1 MTTSRLCCLAIWSL
15 CLSTATVAQAPS
27 AQTVTAACEGLAAQ
41 RLPNTTITTAQAV
54 TGGSFTPP
62 GSSNAI
68 TNLPPFCRVAGEI
81 APTSDSHILF
91 EVWLPL
97 AELEWQVL
105 RRRQRR
111 LGGHHLVRRA
121 RRTDPAR
128 IRRGASTNTGHE
140 AGPAWTWPDSRS
152 SSRNS

>member
-1 MTTSRLCCLAIWSL
+1 MRSEACIIAPAAALLTALLVSPTSG
-15 CLSTATVAQAPS
+15 
-27 AQTVTAACEGLAAQ
+27 QTVTAAWEGLAAQ

-91 EVWLPL
+91 EVWMPLQNWNGRFSGVGNGGWAGNISFGAL
-97 AELEWQVL
+97 AEQ
-105 RRRQRR
+105 
-111 LGGHHLVRRA
+111 
-121 RRTDPAR
+121 
-128 IRRGASTNTGHE
+128 IRRNNASASTNTGHE
-140 AGPAWTWPDSRS
+140 AKPGADMA
-152 SSRNS
+152 